1 MRVGAVYFDE
11 SGNIV
16 ANDRTVIALADAWA
30 SVGGEPARRVQS
42 VHELASDV
50 LWLTNLTWNNF
61 FKAGLTRHPNFRSD
75 GWLRTLF
82 GQITTELGVHGD
94 DASPDIAVE
103 AMAAVAQRVA
113 NVATDDYKVRIKSAR
128 LNEDF
133 ATALKAPAC
142 GLNDTYYPFFESIAD
157 HPSVSVIQTANYS
170 AASPT
175 VTLRRNRLLHAA
187 HVLSTPVPPDTGWE
201 LERSVG
207 SGQDH
212 WLESVTRPFL
222 VRCTISN
229 VNPLMAEVLS
239 WGSGSRQVREW
250 LTDLEWRIVREFS
263 DVQVHAALL
272 CSKPAQVLT
281 QAALLPTGAMTPLS
295 YTQGL
300 VAENI
305 WTAMVSRQ
313 RHKDAY
319 RYTAAAA
326 WLRASDRMTMFDYA
340 QRLHAR
346 GVVVMSYGVG
356 NVVARYP
363 EGGLRRTLD
372 IATDLSLLPPSS
384 KFAEARL
391 EGAHA

>member
-16 ANDRTVIALADAWA
+16 ANDRTVVALSDAWA

-42 VHELASDV
+42 VHDLASDV

-61 FKAGLTRHPNFRSD
+61 FKAGLSRHPNFRSD

-82 GQITTELGVHGD
+82 GQITTELGVHGSD
-94 DASPDIAVE
+94 VSPDITVS
-103 AMAAVAQRVA
+103 AMATVAQRVA
-113 NVATDDYKVRIKSAR
+113 DVATNDYKVRVKSAR
-128 LNEDF
+128 LNDDF
-133 ATALKAPAC
+133 ATAINAPASA
-142 GLNDTYYPFFESIAD
+142 LPDAYYPFFEGIAD

-170 AASPT
+170 ASSPT
-175 VTLRRNRLLHAA
+175 VTLRRNRLAHAA
-187 HVLSTPVPPDTGWE
+187 HVLATPVPPDAGWE

-207 SGQDH
+207 SGSDQ
-212 WLESVTRPFL
+212 WLESIKTPFL

-250 LTDLEWRIVREFS
+250 LTDLEWRIVREFAN
-263 DVQVHAALL
+263 VNVHAALI
-272 CSKPAQVLT
+272 CSKEAQVLP
-281 QAALLPTGAMTPLS
+281 QAAMLPSGSMAQLS
-295 YTQGL
+295 YTLGL
-300 VAENI
+300 VAEQV

-313 RHKDAY
+313 RYKDTT

-326 WLRASDRMTMFDYA
+326 WLRSCDRMTMFDYA

-372 IATDLSLLPPSS
+372 IATDLALMPPAS
-384 KFAEARL
+384 KFSEARV
-391 EGAHA
+391 EGARA

>member
-16 ANDRTVIALADAWA
+16 ANDRTVVALTDAWA
-30 SVGGEPARRVQS
+30 SVSGEPAKRVQS

-61 FKAGLTRHPNFRSD
+61 FKAGLSRHPNFRSD

-82 GQITTELGVHGD
+82 GQITTELGVHGE
-94 DASPDIAVE
+94 DASPDITVSV
-103 AMAAVAQRVA
+103 MAAVAQRVA
-113 NVATDDYKVRIKSAR
+113 DVAINDYSVKIKATR

-133 ATALKAPAC
+133 AAALKAPTS
-142 GLNDTYYPFFESIAD
+142 GLSDAFHPLFETIAD

-170 AASPT
+170 SSSPT
-175 VTLRRNRLLHAA
+175 VTLRRNRLAHAA

-201 LERSVG
+201 LEKSVG
-207 SGQDH
+207 SGSDS
-212 WLESVTRPFL
+212 WLESIKKPFL

-229 VNPLMAEVLS
+229 VNPSVAEVLS

-250 LTDLEWRIVREFS
+250 LTDLEWRTVREYGE
-263 DVQVHAALL
+263 VAVHAALI
-272 CSKPAQVLT
+272 CSKDADVLP
-281 QAALLPTGAMTPLS
+281 QAAMLPTGSMAPLS
-295 YTQGL
+295 YTLGL
-300 VAENI
+300 VAEQV

-313 RHKDAY
+313 RYKDAG

-340 QRLHAR
+340 QRLHGR

-372 IATDLSLLPPSS
+372 IATDLSLMPPAS
-384 KFAEARL
+384 KFFEARI
-391 EGAHA
+391 EGARA